1 MKNAGVFFVFFLFFR
16 FHCFG
21 AGDFTVA
28 GGRAA
33 GMGFSAVAV
42 SDGWSVF
49 NNQAGIAWQNR
60 PGAGFYFENRFLL
73 KELSFKAMYL
83 LLPVKSGAFGLSVHQ
98 FGFSLYN
105 EFSAGLVYARAFG
118 KHFAA
123 GVGLDWLRI
132 HLAEQYG
139 TRNLVTFEIGL
150 QYRSS
155 KSLSIGAHIYSPWP
169 VRISGTFKE
178 NIPTLICFGASWN
191 GLKNL
196 VIALDLEKSI
206 QQKPALKGGLE
217 YRLANPLYIRIGMV
231 TDPMEFTF
239 GVGIESGK
247 IRFNISS
254 GYNWMLGY
262 SPQADLVVHFK

>member
-1 MKNAGVFFVFFLFFR
+1 MKGAGVVFTFILFCC
-16 FHCFG
+16 FHGFG

-123 GVGLDWLRI
+123 GIGLDWLRI

-139 TRNLVTFEIGL
+139 TRNMATFEIGL
-150 QYRSS
+150 QCRTS
-155 KSLSIGAHIYSPWP
+155 KSLTIGAHIYSPWP
-169 VRISGTFKE
+169 VRISRSFKE
-178 NIPTLICFGASWN
+178 NIPTLICFGVAWN
-191 GLKNL
+191 SLKNL
-196 VIALDLEKSI
+196 VITLDLEKSI
-206 QQKPALKGGLE
+206 QQKAALKAGLE
-217 YRLANPLYIRIGMV
+217 YHIANPFFIRIGLA
-231 TDPMEFTF
+231 TNPMEFTF
-239 GVGIESGK
+239 GVGVESGK

-262 SPQADLVVHFK
+262 SPQADLVVFFK